1 MTRKQKKI
9 LIRIICAVLLL
20 VTAFTVNG
28 GVASLVLFLAAYL
41 VIGYDIL
48 IKAVRGIAS
57 FQPFDENFLMAVATV
72 GALCLG
78 ENAEAAAVMLFYQI
92 GELFQSIAL
101 GKSRR
106 SIGALM
112 DLRPDSAN
120 VPDGNGG
127 YTAVSPE
134 DVGVGDTV
142 IVLPGERIPL
152 DGVVIL
158 GDSAVNTSA
167 LTGESVPRSVR
178 AGHAVQSGC
187 VNMTGV
193 IHVRV
198 TKPYGE
204 STASKILDL
213 VENASARKSRS
224 ERFITK
230 FARYYTPAVCVAAVA
245 LAVFPPLLGIVFHGT
260 GAWSTWIYRGLSF
273 LVISCPCAL
282 VISIPLTFFAGIGG
296 AGREGI
302 LVKGANYLEA
312 LAGVECVVLDKTGT
326 LTEGVFRVTEVY
338 SECLESAEL
347 IEYAAL
353 AESGSVHPIAKSLRA
368 AAPDGLNGRV
378 ENIRETAGKGVCAT
392 VNGKSVSV
400 GNAALMAELGI
411 KVTAHGGG
419 TEVFVSVDGVLGG
432 SIVISDV
439 LKPNA
444 AKAVKAMKKAG
455 VRRVAVLTGDGEAAA
470 RAVADTVGVDSVK
483 WGLLPDGKVAAL
495 EELMDG
501 GKGRTAFA
509 GDGINDAPVIRR
521 ADVGIAM
528 GGLGSDAAIEAADV
542 VIMDDDPARIARAIL
557 IAKKCMSIVYQ
568 NIIFAIGIKLGC
580 MLLGAVGIADMWYAI
595 FADVG
600 VMVLAVL
607 NAVRA
612 MKIKEK

>member
-245 LAVFPPLLGIVFHGT
+245 LAVFPP
-260 GAWSTWIYRGLSF
+260 R
-273 LVISCPCAL
+273 
-282 VISIPLTFFAGIGG
+282 
-296 AGREGI
+296 
-302 LVKGANYLEA
+302 
-312 LAGVECVVLDKTGT
+312 
-326 LTEGVFRVTEVY
+326 
-338 SECLESAEL
+338 
-347 IEYAAL
+347 
-353 AESGSVHPIAKSLRA
+353 
-368 AAPDGLNGRV
+368 
-378 ENIRETAGKGVCAT
+378 
-392 VNGKSVSV
+392 
-400 GNAALMAELGI
+400 
-411 KVTAHGGG
+411 HGGLEHVDIPRLKLPCNQLSLCVGHQHSAYLFCRYRWCG
-419 TEVFVSVDGVLGG
+419 T
-432 SIVISDV
+432 
-439 LKPNA
+439 
-444 AKAVKAMKKAG
+444 
-455 VRRVAVLTGDGEAAA
+455 RGD
-470 RAVADTVGVDSVK
+470 TC
-483 WGLLPDGKVAAL
+483 
-495 EELMDG
+495 
-501 GKGRTAFA
+501 KGR
-509 GDGINDAPVIRR
+509 
-521 ADVGIAM
+521 
-528 GGLGSDAAIEAADV
+528 
-542 VIMDDDPARIARAIL
+542 
-557 IAKKCMSIVYQ
+557 
-568 NIIFAIGIKLGC
+568 KLS
-580 MLLGAVGIADMWYAI
+580 
-595 FADVG
+595 
-600 VMVLAVL
+600 
-607 NAVRA
+607 
-612 MKIKEK
+612 